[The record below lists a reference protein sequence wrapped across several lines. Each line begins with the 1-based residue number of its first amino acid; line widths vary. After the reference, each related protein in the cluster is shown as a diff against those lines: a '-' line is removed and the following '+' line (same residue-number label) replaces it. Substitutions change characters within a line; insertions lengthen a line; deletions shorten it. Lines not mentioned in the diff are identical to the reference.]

1 MWVASMLREGHY
13 GCVFWVKRSLCGV
26 NIYESLVSES
36 LVKQL
41 AIELRKGSLQLWVPE
56 LSLEETHP
64 SKM

>member
-1 MWVASMLREGHY
+1 MWVASMLREGLH

-26 NIYESLVSES
+26 NIHESRVTEN

-41 AIELRKGSLQLWVPE
+41 AIEMRKGSLQLWVPD